1 MKERRKH
8 DRLTYHLPVRIRVV
22 DSDNEKV
29 LDLVTKDMSTSG
41 IYVATLTSFPKGTR
55 FILDFTLPTDDLKG
69 FKNLES
75 LKNCTGSLVRSTDFG
90 IAIQFDKEC
99 LGESL

>member
-8 DRLTYHLPVRIRVV
+8 DRFTYHLPVRIRVV

-41 IYVATLTSFPKGTR
+41 IYE
-55 FILDFTLPTDDLKG
+55 ILSNVVYG
-69 FKNLES
+69 IRQ
-75 LKNCTGSLVRSTDFG
+75 RSG
-90 IAIQFDKEC
+90 LLQRRQQI
-99 LGESL
+99 LLL